1 MGTKRSRWLISTVCD
16 TKSSWKLAVGLDDGG
31 EGRLSRWRLV
41 LGAARHEDPRI
52 ARDAGDD
59 TAERGPGMTLEVDV
73 RVRQH
78 RRALAT
84 DRAVRRR
91 GGLGEHRRD
100 PPALLVGRKAAELQ
114 PSVPQAGDDRL
125 DVDGVAQR
133 RMRDPVLPGRRR

>member
-16 TKSSWKLAVGLDDGG
+16 TKSSWKLAVGLDDRG
-31 EGRLSRWRLV
+31 EGRLAGWRLV
-41 LGAARHEDPRI
+41 LGATRHEDPRI

-59 TAERGPGMTLEVDV
+59 TAERGTGMTFEVDV

-78 RRALAT
+78 RGALAA
-84 DRAVRRR
+84 DRAVGRR

-100 PPALLVGRKAAELQ
+100 PSSLLSRREAVELQ

-125 DVDGVAQR
+125 DIDGVAQR
-133 RMRDPVLPGRRR
+133 RMCDPEVACRR